1 MATEDTQDV
10 DAAAKDRRNDEYR
23 AKEWVN
29 LTDAEKSARKSE
41 ADALIKERDGLMRRG
56 LTHGRLEEI
65 DERLRALGYREEQS
79 TNADVQMENAR
90 RMPVAEQRAAVAA
103 GRVPADLLTEPDD
116 TTKAKGNK

>member
-1 MATEDTQDV
+1 MANEETQDV
-10 DAAAKDRRNDEYR
+10 DAVEKDRRNDEYR
-23 AKEWVN
+23 AKEWAG

-65 DERLRALGYREEQS
+65 DERLRALNYREEQS

-90 RMPVAEQRAAVAA
+90 RMPVAEQRQAVAA
-103 GRVPADLLTEPDD
+103 GKVPADLFTDD
-116 TTKAKGNK
+116 DATKGKGNK